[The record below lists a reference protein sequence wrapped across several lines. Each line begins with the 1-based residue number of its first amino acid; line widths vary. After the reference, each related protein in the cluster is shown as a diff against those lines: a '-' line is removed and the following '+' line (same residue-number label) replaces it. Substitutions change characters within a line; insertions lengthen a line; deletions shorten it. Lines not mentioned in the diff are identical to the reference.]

1 MLKKKLKVLI
11 LDDEKDICEFVR
23 LLFRK
28 KGYLVYKAFSGNK
41 AVSLAK
47 KVKPDIA
54 LLDIY
59 LKRGVSGI
67 DVLSRIKGVAP
78 LCQCVMVTWDSAKE
92 KIKEARKSGSV
103 AYLTKPLTIEQLFKV
118 VNRIAKNIAKR
129 GKHG

>member
-1 MLKKKLKVLI
+1 MLKKKFKVLI
-11 LDDEKDICEFVR
+11 LDDEKDICEFVK

-28 KGYLVYKAFSGNK
+28 KGFAVYKAFSGNK

-59 LKRGVSGI
+59 LKKGLSGI
-67 DVLSRIKGVAP
+67 DVLSRIREVAP

-92 KIKEARKSGSV
+92 RIREAKKSGSV
-103 AYLTKPLTIEQLFKV
+103 AYLTKPLTIEQLLKT
-118 VNRIAKNIAKR
+118 VNHISKKIAKR
-129 GKHG
+129 G